1 MKTKLIYSFLTF
13 TLFLMINSAFGQEH
27 TATLVCDVEALKNN
41 TPADEAC
48 YFAEEDVNPVDFTI
62 VANIGDEILWSGDTD
77 ANDNTI
83 QIRKIK
89 FEKGTEVFNSSEKE
103 GTSTIVRTV
112 KYSTKNKPDYKY
124 TISFKINNTGK
135 MYKIDPKVRVRGGG

>member
-13 TLFLMINSAFGQEH
+13 TLFLVINSAFGQEH

-89 FEKGTEVFNSSEKE
+89 FEM
-103 GTSTIVRTV
+103 GTSNEC
-112 KYSTKNKPDYKY
+112 STCSFCCFRPLLFN
-124 TISFKINNTGK
+124 IS
-135 MYKIDPKVRVRGGG
+135 Y